1 MSTESAADRRRKR
14 IVEHTIKGFTNAQAA
29 ITFGNTVERVILDKI
44 GDQKYR
50 QYIGSPDTKLAITP
64 KWLGKTV
71 LKNTFLDLEDDV
83 MASYVCYQMKQV
95 QESYNEVHK
104 TSISIV
110 SSVVRG
116 KPQPQYIGC

>member
-1 MSTESAADRRRKR
+1 MSTESAADRHRKR

-50 QYIGSPDTKLAITP
+50 QYIGAPDTKLAITP
-64 KWLGKTV
+64 EWLGPTV
-71 LKNTFLDLEDDV
+71 LKNTFLELKDDG
-83 MASYVCYQMKQV
+83 MATFIREQTKLVT
-95 QESYNEVHK
+95 ESYNEAHK
-104 TSISIV
+104 ASISIV